1 LLSAGAAQREEMLL
15 RGGDLEK
22 ADLFPWFV
30 SIRTR
35 PWTREDARPQAAV
48 NRRSLRAEGDP
59 TADHQS
65 RPARTPRLPVALILL
80 AAFVLGACVQSKTPL
95 RTGSKQ
101 LLGERF
107 QLNTFQDFTEGK
119 AVTVKTGVYRWS
131 ATRYA
136 LVSGNVSDVKFP
148 SIQPLDDNEFL
159 IEATDD
165 NDYAYLLAHKLTDRT
180 YRLLPINEKNLDAAT
195 QKRLCVAQDSNTCT
209 IATRDALDTFAP
221 ASVGK
226 TVPYS
231 MVAVI
236 SGAAAP

>member
-1 LLSAGAAQREEMLL
+1 MLL

-22 ADLFPWFV
+22 ADLFPGLSRSGPDPGRAKMRV
-30 SIRTR
+30 
-35 PWTREDARPQAAV
+35 RPQAAV

-59 TADHQS
+59 MADHQS
-65 RPARTPRLPVALILL
+65 RPARKPRLPVALILL
-80 AAFVLGACVQSKTPL
+80 AAFVLGACVQSMTPL
-95 RTGSKQ
+95 MTGSKQ

-107 QLNTFQDFTEGK
+107 QLNTFEDVTEGK

-165 NDYAYLLAHKLTDRT
+165 NDYEFAGPQADRGNLSSLTGQREEP
-180 YRLLPINEKNLDAAT
+180 RGDAKVPMRGAGL
-195 QKRLCVAQDSNTCT
+195 QHLHHRDPRRARHVRARIGRQDDSLQHGGGDLGRRGAVACT
-209 IATRDALDTFAP
+209 RA
-221 ASVGK
+221 
-226 TVPYS
+226 
-231 MVAVI
+231 
-236 SGAAAP
+236 